1 MKLTNNQIYN
11 YAVELQK
18 NFQDETQ
25 KLPVKINFYLQKNK
39 NILLE
44 LAQDIEKSRTD
55 IIQSYSIIDEETKQS
70 IIPSDK
76 FEEASK
82 ELEDLFSLEQEVQIY
97 TVQIDTFPKD
107 ISFTIGQM
115 EALVFMI
122 ED

>member
-55 IIQSYSIIDEETKQS
+55 IIQSYSVIDEETKQS

-97 TVQIDTFPKD
+97 TVQIDAFPED
-107 ISFTIGQM
+107 ISFTTGQM
-115 EALVFMI
+115 EAIMFMI
-122 ED
+122 D

>member
-55 IIQSYSIIDEETKQS
+55 IIQSYSVIDEETKQS
-70 IIPSDK
+70 IIPPDK

-97 TVQIDTFPKD
+97 TVQIDAFPED
-107 ISFTIGQM
+107 ISFTTGQM
-115 EALVFMI
+115 EAIMFMI
-122 ED
+122 D

>member
-39 NILLE
+39 NTLLE

-55 IIQSYSIIDEETKQS
+55 IIQSYSVIDEETKQS

-97 TVQIDTFPKD
+97 TVQIDAFPED
-107 ISFTIGQM
+107 ISFTTGQM
-115 EALVFMI
+115 EAIMFMI
-122 ED
+122 D

>member
-25 KLPVKINFYLQKNK
+25 KFPVKINFYLQKNK

-55 IIQSYSIIDEETKQS
+55 IIQSYSVIDEETKQS

-97 TVQIDTFPKD
+97 TVQIDAFPED
-107 ISFTIGQM
+107 ISFTTGQM
-115 EALVFMI
+115 EAIMFMI
-122 ED
+122 D

>member
-18 NFQDETQ
+18 NFLDETQ

-55 IIQSYSIIDEETKQS
+55 IIQSYSIIDEKTKQS
-70 IIPSDK
+70 IIPQDK

-97 TVQIDTFPKD
+97 KVQIDSFPEN
-107 ISFTIGQM
+107 ISFTTRQM
-115 EALVFMI
+115 EAIMFMI
-122 ED
+122 D

>member
-55 IIQSYSIIDEETKQS
+55 IIQSYSVIDEEIKQS

-82 ELEDLFSLEQEVQIY
+82 ELEDLFSLKQEVQIY

-115 EALVFMI
+115 EAIMFMI